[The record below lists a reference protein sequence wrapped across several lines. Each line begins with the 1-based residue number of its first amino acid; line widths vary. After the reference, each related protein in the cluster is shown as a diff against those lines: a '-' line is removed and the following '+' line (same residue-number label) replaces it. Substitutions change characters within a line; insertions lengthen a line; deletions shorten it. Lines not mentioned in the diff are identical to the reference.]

1 MKSKVPNRAG
11 FSLLEVLVAT
21 TLMGLVLVVLVQIL
35 TTVLRAQETSRANVQ
50 ALMVA
55 EKVLQEQCDI
65 RNLQEASYQ
74 GQEGRYGYRV
84 RVTPQYEVAVPNF
97 DKKIKCFLIQV
108 TVSWQERGRVKS
120 VDLQTVRTTAVKS

>member
-1 MKSKVPNRAG
+1 MKSKDSDHTG

-35 TTVLRAQETSRANVQ
+35 TTVLRAQETSLAHVQ

-65 RNLQEASYQ
+65 RKLEEANYQ
-74 GQEGRYGYRV
+74 GQEGRYRYQV
-84 RVTPQYEVAVPNF
+84 QVAPTYQTAIPNMN
-97 DKKIKCFLIQV
+97 KQIKCFLIQV
-108 TVSWQERGRVKS
+108 TVSWQERGQVKS
-120 VDLQTVRTTAVKS
+120 VWLETARIAVSKS

>member
-1 MKSKVPNRAG
+1 MKPASSDNTG

-21 TLMGLVLVVLVQIL
+21 TLMGLVLVVLIQIL
-35 TTVLRAQETSRANVQ
+35 TTVLRAQETSRLQVQ

-65 RNLQEASYQ
+65 RKLEQASYQ
-74 GQEGRYGYRV
+74 GQEGRYGYQV
-84 RVTPQYEVAVPNF
+84 RVTPQYEVSLTDYN
-97 DKKIKCFLIQV
+97 KRIRCFLIEV

-120 VDLQTVRTTAVKS
+120 VALRTARLAATKS